1 MALFGNNNREP
12 QAMAKQAT
20 TASSNGST
28 PNQINMIGEGTIFEG
43 KLRAE
48 NEVVIR
54 GKIIGT
60 LSVTGRAVVAES
72 GVVDGELEAT
82 SADVSG
88 EIKGNIRVQERLV
101 LRGSARV
108 NGNVATGRF
117 IVEEGAMFDG
127 ECTMGSRTVKSGD
140 IASLVSA
147 LEQRETEDE

>member
-1 MALFGNNNREP
+1 
-12 QAMAKQAT
+12 MAKQT
-20 TASSNGST
+20 TTPASNGTS

-60 LSVTGRAVVAES
+60 LSVTGRAVIAES
-72 GVVDGELEAT
+72 GVIDGELEAT

-88 EIKGNIRVQERLV
+88 QIKGDLRVKERLV

-108 NGNVATGRF
+108 DGNVSTGRF

-147 LEQRETEDE
+147 LEQRDTDED